1 MDETILLAAVAILS
15 LALMISLCINVKL
28 CIKQQAML
36 RRGTNDCH
44 YPPISERDNPSQT
57 ESHYFHGINY
67 EEQQENPD
75 DHEEQQENPIYGNI
89 TTERQEV
96 CYETMTSR
104 RTKMYLKP
112 SEPDLNYAS
121 LDLKIAK
128 KRKMKNRH
136 QQGHL
141 QGRNKP
147 QEQPSSPANA
157 FSEMDVDVDAHL
169 PSKDI
174 NTMVSHSS
182 IYLNSQQ
189 IAQETEELEMEMGR
203 EREREREGE
212 GGSRDWEGDGESQE
226 RMERDDSCTG
236 NAKLSESENSPN
248 CSDHF

>member
-1 MDETILLAAVAILS
+1 TILLAAVAILS

-36 RRGTNDCH
+36 RRAHLRLKVITFMASIMKSSKKILMIIRSSRKIQSMETL
-44 YPPISERDNPSQT
+44 PQRD
-57 ESHYFHGINY
+57 
-67 EEQQENPD
+67 
-75 DHEEQQENPIYGNI
+75 
-89 TTERQEV
+89 
-96 CYETMTSR
+96 
-104 RTKMYLKP
+104 KP

-203 EREREREGE
+203 EREREGE

-236 NAKLSESENSPN
+236 NAKLTESENSPN